1 MKYEVKWIMAK
12 IVVKEVEEG
21 LEEGVQEGVGKSVEK
36 DPDKGQKGKGSSL
49 VAKEIL
55 DRVGYGFGSQQ
66 FVNILFFLTGASFL
80 VIGLVNGARV
90 VLSTLSSF
98 LIQRYSKVNGIGK
111 KFIGMSGILFGFSF
125 LLIGA
130 AIFLRSVALFSI
142 AVLLGSISIVPY
154 GEFYQKLVKER
165 DRIYYKKLASYGL
178 IVTALSLF
186 IAAYIMDMFP
196 ITGTP
201 VEFTI
206 LGKALSFRI
215 YGYIIAFEA
224 TALSFIFAG
233 YILSFIGIR
242 GEKTSK
248 VNFLENLS
256 AFSEL
261 VKQKA
266 SYFLKNK
273 VILTIIIAGVL
284 TSIIQTIGNSY
295 YGIFVYTEFTDVGFG
310 GFLNVAM
317 VFLIAVFSSI
327 LGSMISKMN
336 SKSYGKFP
344 TLFFGTALMGV
355 MPLSY
360 YYNPSLITVT
370 MGTISGVIGAAM
382 VGVANGLL
390 TLELI
395 REKERGLYFSLY
407 GVCIVI
413 SYIILIPILAYFTQ
427 LFGLSSLFLLLAL
440 MLGVVAFLYIIAA
453 RAS

>member
-1 MKYEVKWIMAK
+1 MAK
-12 IVVKEVEEG
+12 IVEESMKKDLKGGVEEG
-21 LEEGVQEGVGKSVEK
+21 LGKGVKRG
-36 DPDKGQKGKGSSL
+36 PDKRQKGTGFSL

-80 VIGLVNGARV
+80 VIGLVNGAKV

-98 LIQRYSKVNGIGK
+98 LIQRYSKVEDIGK

-130 AIFLRSVALFSI
+130 AIFLRSVSLFSI

-178 IVTALSLF
+178 IVTAFSLF

-196 ITGTP
+196 ITGIP

-206 LGKALSFRI
+206 LGNALSFRI

-224 TALSFIFAG
+224 TALSFIVAG
-233 YILSFIGIR
+233 YILSFIGMR
-242 GEKTSK
+242 DGGVSK
-248 VNFLENLS
+248 ENFLENLS
-256 AFSEL
+256 AFFEQ

-266 SYFLKNK
+266 SYFLKNRI
-273 VILTIIIAGVL
+273 ILTIIIASAL

-360 YYNPSLITVT
+360 YYNPSLITIT
-370 MGTISGVIGAAM
+370 IGTISGVIGAAM

-390 TLELI
+390 TLDLI
-395 REKERGLYFSLY
+395 REKERDMYFSVY
-407 GVCIVI
+407 GMFIVI
-413 SYIILIPILAYFTQ
+413 SYIIFIPALAYFTH
-427 LFGLSSLFLLLAL
+427 LFGLSSLFLLLTF
-440 MLGVVAFLYIIAA
+440 MLAVVAFLYILAA
-453 RAS
+453 RVS

>member
-1 MKYEVKWIMAK
+1 MAK
-12 IVVKEVEEG
+12 IVEESMKKDLKGGVEEG
-21 LEEGVQEGVGKSVEK
+21 LGKGVKRG
-36 DPDKGQKGKGSSL
+36 PDKRQKGTGFSL

-80 VIGLVNGARV
+80 VIGLVNGAKV

-98 LIQRYSKVNGIGK
+98 LIQRYSKVEGIGK

-130 AIFLRSVALFSI
+130 AIFLRSVSLFSI

-178 IVTALSLF
+178 IVTAFSLF

-196 ITGTP
+196 ITGIP

-206 LGKALSFRI
+206 LGNALSFRI

-224 TALSFIFAG
+224 TALSFIVAG
-233 YILSFIGIR
+233 YILSFIGMR
-242 GEKTSK
+242 DGRVSK
-248 VNFLENLS
+248 ENFLENLS
-256 AFSEL
+256 AFFEQ

-266 SYFLKNK
+266 SYFLKNRI
-273 VILTIIIAGVL
+273 ILTIIIASAL

-360 YYNPSLITVT
+360 YYNPSLITIT
-370 MGTISGVIGAAM
+370 IGTISGVIGAAM

-390 TLELI
+390 TLDLI
-395 REKERGLYFSLY
+395 REKERDMYFSVY
-407 GVCIVI
+407 GMFIVI
-413 SYIILIPILAYFTQ
+413 SYIIFIPALAYFTH
-427 LFGLSSLFLLLAL
+427 LFGLSSLFLLLTF
-440 MLGVVAFLYIIAA
+440 MLAVVAFLYILAA
-453 RAS
+453 RVS

>member
-1 MKYEVKWIMAK
+1 MAK
-12 IVVKEVEEG
+12 IVEESMKKDLKGGVEEG
-21 LEEGVQEGVGKSVEK
+21 LGKGVKRG
-36 DPDKGQKGKGSSL
+36 PDKRQKGTGFSL

-80 VIGLVNGARV
+80 VIGLVNGAKV

-98 LIQRYSKVNGIGK
+98 LIQRYSKVEDIGK

-130 AIFLRSVALFSI
+130 AIFLRSVSLFSI

-178 IVTALSLF
+178 IVTAFSLF

-196 ITGTP
+196 ITGIP

-206 LGKALSFRI
+206 LGNALSFRI

-224 TALSFIFAG
+224 TALSFIVAG
-233 YILSFIGIR
+233 YILSFIGMR
-242 GEKTSK
+242 DGRVSK
-248 VNFLENLS
+248 ENFLENLS
-256 AFSEL
+256 AFFEQ

-266 SYFLKNK
+266 SYFLKNRI
-273 VILTIIIAGVL
+273 ILTIIIASAL

-360 YYNPSLITVT
+360 YYNPSLITIT
-370 MGTISGVIGAAM
+370 IGTISGVIGAAM

-390 TLELI
+390 TLDLI
-395 REKERGLYFSLY
+395 REKERDMYFSVY
-407 GVCIVI
+407 GMFIVI
-413 SYIILIPILAYFTQ
+413 SYIIFIPALAYFTH
-427 LFGLSSLFLLLAL
+427 LFGLSSLFLLLTF
-440 MLGVVAFLYIIAA
+440 MLAVVAFLYILAA
-453 RAS
+453 RVS